1 MGGLPGLPCMDGMD
15 CLRPGEWCGP
25 GVPLSGWPYQRGQ
38 RTSDIVGPSVPTSV
52 VGVRHR
58 ALHPAVTVAS
68 TMQSLSATR
77 AGIILGLAASTLWGV
92 SAAVAAG
99 AFDAVEPARFAQW
112 RASTAALLIVPIALI
127 VHGPPPRKMWGWLGL
142 VGVALASVNVTFY
155 EAIDRLGVGPGAT
168 IQFLGPIVALAWT
181 RVVQGK
187 DVRPV
192 AWLAAFGAVIGVGLI
207 TEAWMIDSLDLIG
220 VGFGLASAVIFAWY
234 LLLGE
239 RVGRD
244 LPPLLTVSFGFL
256 AAAILWALFLP
267 VWEFP
272 FQQSGSV
279 WFALVWVAILGTAVP
294 FTLELAAVQRVS
306 AGIIGVV
313 ATIEP
318 AVAAVSA
325 FFLLSQELAPIQILG
340 GVLVLVA
347 VATIQRVA
355 TSAPQPLHVEA

>member
-1 MGGLPGLPCMDGMD
+1 MK
-15 CLRPGEWCGP
+15 R
-25 GVPLSGWPYQRGQ
+25 
-38 RTSDIVGPSVPTSV
+38 
-52 VGVRHR
+52 
-58 ALHPAVTVAS
+58 
-68 TMQSLSATR
+68 LSAAR
-77 AGIILGLAASTLWGV
+77 IGIILGLAASTLWGV

-112 RASTAALLIVPIALI
+112 RATTAAVLIVPIALA
-127 VHGPPPRKMWGWLGL
+127 VHGPPPRKMWGWLGI
-142 VGVALASVNVTFY
+142 VGVSLAGVNVTFY

-168 IQFLGPIVALAWT
+168 IQFLGPIGALAWT
-181 RVVQGK
+181 RIVQK
-187 DVRPV
+187 REVRPL
-192 AWLAAFGAVIGVGLI
+192 AWLAAAGAVTGVALI
-207 TEAWMIDSLDLIG
+207 TEAWNIESLDLTG
-220 VGFGLASAVIFAWY
+220 VAFGLTSAAIFAWY

-239 RVGRD
+239 RVGQH

-256 AAAILWALFLP
+256 AAAIIWGSLLP
-267 VWEFP
+267 VWDFP

-294 FTLELAAVQRVS
+294 FTLELAAVQRVP

-325 FFLLSQELAPIQILG
+325 FFLLSQTLSPIQIAG
-340 GVLVLVA
+340 GILVLVA

-355 TSAPQPLHVEA
+355 TAAPQPLHVEA

>member
-1 MGGLPGLPCMDGMD
+1 M
-15 CLRPGEWCGP
+15 
-25 GVPLSGWPYQRGQ
+25 
-38 RTSDIVGPSVPTSV
+38 
-52 VGVRHR
+52 
-58 ALHPAVTVAS
+58 
-68 TMQSLSATR
+68 SAAR
-77 AGIILGLAASTLWGV
+77 AGILLGLAASTLWGV

-99 AFDAVEPARFAQW
+99 AFDVIPPPRFAQW
-112 RASTAALLIVPIALI
+112 RASTAALMIVPIALV

-168 IQFLGPIVALAWT
+168 IQFLGPIVALAYS
-181 RVVQGK
+181 RVVQK
-187 DVRPV
+187 KEVRPV
-192 AWLAAFGAVIGVGLI
+192 AWLAAAGAVIGVGLI
-207 TEAWMIDSLDLIG
+207 TEAWNVESLDLAG
-220 VGFGLASAVIFAWY
+220 VGFGLASAGIFAWY

-239 RVGRD
+239 RVGHD
-244 LPPLLTVSFGFL
+244 LPPLQTVSFGFL
-256 AAAILWALFLP
+256 AAAIIWAIFLP

-272 FQQSGSV
+272 FAQTGSV
-279 WFALVWVAILGTAVP
+279 WFAMVWVAILGTAIP
-294 FTLELAAVQRVS
+294 FTLELAAVQRVP

-325 FFLLSQELAPIQILG
+325 FFLLSQELSPIQIAG
-340 GVLVLVA
+340 GLLVLVA

>member
-1 MGGLPGLPCMDGMD
+1 MNRYRHSLMQ
-15 CLRPGEWCGP
+15 R
-25 GVPLSGWPYQRGQ
+25 LS
-38 RTSDIVGPSVPTSV
+38 
-52 VGVRHR
+52 
-58 ALHPAVTVAS
+58 
-68 TMQSLSATR
+68 SAR
-77 AGIILGLAASTLWGV
+77 IGILLGLAASTLWGV

-112 RASTAALLIVPIALI
+112 RATTAALLIVPIALA

-168 IQFLGPIVALAWT
+168 IQFLGPIVALAWS
-181 RVVQGK
+181 RIVQK
-187 DVRPV
+187 REVRPV
-192 AWLAAFGAVIGVGLI
+192 AWIAAVGAVIGVGLI
-207 TEAWMIDSLDLIG
+207 TEAWNIDSLDLVG
-220 VGFGLASAVIFAWY
+220 VGFGLASAAIFAWY

-239 RVGRD
+239 RVGHD

-256 AAAILWALFLP
+256 AAAIIWAIFLP
-267 VWEFP
+267 VWQFP
-272 FQQSGSV
+272 FEQSGSV

-294 FTLELAAVQRVS
+294 FTLELAAVQRVP

-318 AVAAVSA
+318 AVAAVTA
-325 FFLLSQELAPIQILG
+325 FFLLSQTLSPVQIVG
-340 GVLVLVA
+340 GILVLVA

-355 TSAPQPLHVEA
+355 TAAPQPLHVEA